1 MQGGRVWVE
10 LSLSYIG
17 REVGSSRPDG
27 LSREAGCCSLG
38 SSLARVVVVSEP
50 VSSNIINLTAVE
62 MAVQVSTRLA
72 C

>member
-1 MQGGRVWVE
+1 MWVE

-27 LSREAGCCSLG
+27 LSREAVAAAAASQP
-38 SSLARVVVVSEP
+38 RVVVVSEP

>member
-1 MQGGRVWVE
+1 MWVE

-27 LSREAGCCSLG
+27 LSREAEAEAAAASQP
-38 SSLARVVVVSEP
+38 RVVVVSEP

>member
-1 MQGGRVWVE
+1 MWVE

-27 LSREAGCCSLG
+27 LSREAVAGTAAWQ
-38 SSLARVVVVSEP
+38 ARVGVVSEP
-50 VSSNIINLTAVE
+50 VSSNISNLTAVE

>member
-1 MQGGRVWVE
+1 MWVE

-27 LSREAGCCSLG
+27 LSREAAEAAAASQP
-38 SSLARVVVVSEP
+38 RVVVVSEP

>member
-1 MQGGRVWVE
+1 MWVE

-27 LSREAGCCSLG
+27 LSREAACCR
-38 SSLARVVVVSEP
+38 SLARVVVVSEP

>member
-1 MQGGRVWVE
+1 MWVE

-27 LSREAGCCSLG
+27 LSREAAAASRLQQP
-38 SSLARVVVVSEP
+38 RVVVSEP

>member
-1 MQGGRVWVE
+1 MWVE

-27 LSREAGCCSLG
+27 LSREAEAAAASQP
-38 SSLARVVVVSEP
+38 RVVVVSEP

>member
-1 MQGGRVWVE
+1 MWVE

-27 LSREAGCCSLG
+27 LSREAAAASRLQQP
-38 SSLARVVVVSEP
+38 RVVVVSEP

>member
-1 MQGGRVWVE
+1 MWVE

-27 LSREAGCCSLG
+27 LSREAEAAAAG
-38 SSLARVVVVSEP
+38 SLARVVVSEP